1 MRAHRLTPAVL
12 ATLGLLGGGLVFSSA
27 PALAA
32 KEYVLSGAFG
42 MAGSGNGEFTEPSGI
57 AVNQSSGDVYVVDKG
72 NNRVEWF
79 NSTGSNFEGQFN
91 GSGLLA
97 NEKGKSAPVALS
109 EPEGIAVDNSG
120 KTKLEDPSV
129 GDVYVINNSQ
139 GVIDKFSSTGE
150 YLSQLKETTAGAL
163 FVELHGVAVDSAGNV
178 WVYQAGDV
186 DEFSDTGSFVKGF
199 ETGRGTRPGVA
210 VDPNDDLYLNCCG
223 GAVVKF
229 SSAGEELIEFSNGE
243 TTALAIDP
251 ATNNLLVDKESRIDE
266 YATSEERFSAPV
278 QEFGAPGLSGSHG
291 IAVSDAGTGKAYATE
306 SAADEVVVF
315 DAVTLPEVIT
325 GGSSNEG
332 RTTAT
337 VEGSVNPEGTKT
349 TYYFQYG
356 ATEAYGSST
365 APASAGEGNAQVP
378 VSANLTGLKILT
390 SYHYRL
396 VAENENG
403 IPNYGIDKVV
413 KTTIPAV
420 EGVQAEAASDVG
432 PTSATLNGSLEP
444 NGFETHY
451 YFGINGI
458 RTTEE
463 GAGQATEVKQVSA
476 SVGGL
481 EPNTTYPFRLIAE
494 NSFGATTSS
503 TEQFTTAAIPPVV
516 TVAATITARTTAVLA
531 GAVNPE
537 NSPTS
542 YHFVYG
548 PTSSYGQ
555 STPKTEIGSNFG
567 EDPTAPRLISEL
579 QPGTTYHYRLVATNQ
594 AGTEEGP
601 DETFTTSPP
610 TPPVAIT
617 AGASGVSQNT
627 ATISGTVSTN
637 GLQTKYGF
645 EIGTEAGNYGPAT
658 GLGSLGGVT
667 TEAVSVTLSQLQPG
681 TTYQYRIVATNADGT
696 SYGEPQAFATPGF
709 PILLRPPSAPPLIAT
724 PAIAFPTE
732 TGTTTKTT
740 TKALTR
746 AQKLAAALKACR
758 TESKGKRARC
768 EKRARKQYAPAAK
781 KKNKKT

>member
-1 MRAHRLTPAVL
+1 MRAHRLTPTVL

-27 PALAA
+27 PALAS
-32 KEYVLSGAFG
+32 KEYVLSGTFG

-79 NSTGSNFEGQFN
+79 GSTGSNFEGQFN

-97 NEKGKSAPVALS
+97 NENGKVAPQALS
-109 EPEGIAVDNSG
+109 SPEAVAVDN
-120 KTKLEDPSV
+120 DPSSPSH
-129 GDVYVINNSQ
+129 GDVYVVDTSQ
-139 GVIDKFSSTGE
+139 GVIDKFSAIGE
-150 YLSQLKETTAGAL
+150 YLSQLKETTAGTP
-163 FVELHGVAVDSAGNV
+163 FSELHGVAVDHEGNV
-178 WVYQAGDV
+178 WVYQAGDL

-210 VDPNDDLYLNCCG
+210 VDSNDDLYLNCCG

-229 SSAGEELIEFSNGE
+229 SSAGEELVEFSIGE

-251 ATNNLLVDKESRIDE
+251 ATNNLLVDKENRVDE

-278 QEFGAPGLSGSHG
+278 LEFGAGGALSGSHG
-291 IAVSDAGTGKAYATE
+291 IAVSDAGAGKAYATE

-365 APASAGEGNAQVP
+365 TPTSAGEGNAQVP
-378 VSANLTGLKILT
+378 VSANLTGLEILT

-403 IPNYGIDKVV
+403 TNYGIDKEVR
-413 KTTIPAV
+413 TTIPAV

-451 YFGINGI
+451 YFEINGI
-458 RTTEE
+458 HTTEE

-476 SVGGL
+476 TVNGL
-481 EPNTTYPFRLIAE
+481 EPNTTYPFVLVAE
-494 NSFGATTSS
+494 NSFGTTRSA
-503 TEQFTTAAIPPVV
+503 TEQLTTVAIPPIV
-516 TVAATITARTTAVLA
+516 TVAATTAARTTAVLA

-548 PTSSYGQ
+548 LTSSYGQ
-555 STPKTEIGSNFG
+555 STPETVVGSNFA

-579 QPGTTYHYRLVATNQ
+579 QPGTTYHYRLLATNQ
-594 AGTEEGP
+594 AGTEESP

-658 GLGSLGGVT
+658 GLGSLEGVT

-709 PILLRPPSAPPLIAT
+709 PTLLTPPSAPPLLAT
-724 PAIAFPTE
+724 PAITFPTE

>member
-1 MRAHRLTPAVL
+1 MRAHRLTPTVL
-12 ATLGLLGGGLVFSSA
+12 ATLGLLGGGLVFWSA

-32 KEYVLSGAFG
+32 KGYVLSGTFG
-42 MAGSGNGEFTEPSGI
+42 MAGSGNGAFTEPSGI
-57 AVNQSSGDVYVVDKG
+57 AVNQSNGDVYVVDTG

-79 NSTGSNFEGQFN
+79 NSTGSKLEGQFN

-97 NEKGKSAPVALS
+97 NEKGKSAPAALS
-109 EPEGIAVDNSG
+109 EPEGIAVDN
-120 KTKLEDPSV
+120 DPSSPSH
-129 GDVYVINNSQ
+129 GDVYVVDKSQ
-139 GVIDKFSSTGE
+139 GVIDKFSATGE
-150 YLSQLKETTAGAL
+150 YFSQLKETTAGAP
-163 FVELHGVAVDSAGNV
+163 FSELHGVAVDPEGNV
-178 WVYQAGDV
+178 WVYGGEIKI
-186 DEFSDTGSFVKGF
+186 DEFSDAGSFVKKF
-199 ETGRGTRPGVA
+199 ESEHGTQPGVA
-210 VDPNDDLYLNCCG
+210 VDSSDDLYLNCCG
-223 GAVVKF
+223 GSVRKF
-229 SSAGEELIEFSNGE
+229 GPAGEELAEFSIGE
-243 TTALAIDP
+243 VTALAIDP
-251 ATNNLLVDKESRIDE
+251 ATNNLLVDKESRVEE
-266 YATSEERFSAPV
+266 YDTSEERFSAPV
-278 QEFGAPGLSGSHG
+278 LTFGAGGELSGSHG
-291 IAVSDAGTGKAYATE
+291 IAVSDAGAGRAYATE

-315 DAVTLPEVIT
+315 DGVTLPDVST

-337 VEGSVNPEGTKT
+337 VEGSVNPDNTKT

-365 APASAGEGNAQVP
+365 TPTSAGEGNAQVP
-378 VSANLTGLKILT
+378 VSANLSGLKILT

-403 IPNYGIDKVV
+403 TNYGIDKEVR
-413 KTTIPAV
+413 TTIPAV

-451 YFGINGI
+451 YFEINGI
-458 RTTEE
+458 HTTEE

-476 SVGGL
+476 TVNGL
-481 EPNTTYPFRLIAE
+481 EPNTTYPFVLVAE
-494 NSFGATTSS
+494 NSFGTTRSA
-503 TEQFTTAAIPPVV
+503 TEQLTTVAIPPVV
-516 TVAATITARTTAVLA
+516 TVAATTAARTTAVLA

-537 NSPTS
+537 SSPTS

-548 PTSSYGQ
+548 LTSSYGQ
-555 STPKTEIGSNFG
+555 STPETVVGSNFA

-579 QPGTTYHYRLVATNQ
+579 QPGTTYHYRLLATNQ
-594 AGTEEGP
+594 AGTEESP

-658 GLGSLGGVT
+658 GLGSLEGVT

-709 PILLRPPSAPPLIAT
+709 PTLLTPPSAPPLLAT
-724 PAIAFPTE
+724 PAITFPTE

-758 TESKGKRARC
+758 TKSKGKRVRC
-768 EKRARKQYAPAAK
+768 EKRARKQYAPA
-781 KKNKKT
+781 KKT